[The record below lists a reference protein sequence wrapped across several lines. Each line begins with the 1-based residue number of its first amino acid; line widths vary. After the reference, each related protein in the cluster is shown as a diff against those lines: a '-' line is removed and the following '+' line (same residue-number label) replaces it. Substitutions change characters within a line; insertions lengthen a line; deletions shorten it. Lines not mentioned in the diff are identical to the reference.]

1 MTGDI
6 WRVLTAARTWEQV
19 GQQAIQH
26 IWLAGAA
33 LIIGTLVAVPA
44 GIFLT
49 RRPRLAGPVMSA
61 VGLFQ
66 TVPSISF
73 LALAVPLL
81 GIGSLPAIVALAI
94 YALLPILRNTYAGL
108 RSVDP
113 GAVEAG
119 RGMGMTRRQLLY
131 MVELP
136 LALPVIM
143 NGLRTSTVYIIGW
156 ATLGAYIGAGGLGDM
171 IVTGLALMSGGH
183 ILAGAVPVTLMAL
196 LADAGLGR
204 LERRLTERRQTTA
217 VTTGVGS

>member
-94 YALLPILRNTYAGL
+94 YALLPILRNTYVGL